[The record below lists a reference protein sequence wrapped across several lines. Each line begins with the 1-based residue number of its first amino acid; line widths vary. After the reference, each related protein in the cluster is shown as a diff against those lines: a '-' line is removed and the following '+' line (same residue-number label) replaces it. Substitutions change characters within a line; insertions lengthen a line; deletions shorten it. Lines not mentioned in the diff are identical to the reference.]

1 MAGTLEE
8 NGGSR
13 CIRKQL
19 PACFGD
25 WDGEFGASRRC
36 DAQPLSSQQESA
48 LKVLGTDGLF
58 LFSSLDTD
66 QDMYISPEEFK
77 PIAEKLTGTRE
88 AGKPKRTWALT
99 HTHTP
104 NSPLSG
110 WWVYELPWPQAH
122 FSGDSSI
129 PPATSQ
135 PHPQLEAFERS
146 AAFTP
151 VTGLGLWDAVPL
163 AVFWAMKTQADSP
176 ACQARRQRAGL
187 DLTIRSQ
194 GPALAPRVKDAEA
207 SCNGQYADSH
217 KRRSHRCCHCS
228 MGCRVPSCCQSVL
241 ASCSC

>member
-99 HTHTP
+99 PPRPPTTHHFLVGGYMSCLGPKPISVVTVAFLRP
-104 NSPLSG
+104 PPSHILNLKPLKEVQPLHLS
-110 WWVYELPWPQAH
+110 QAWGRGTL
-122 FSGDSSI
+122 S
-129 PPATSQ
+129 
-135 PHPQLEAFERS
+135 R
-146 AAFTP
+146 
-151 VTGLGLWDAVPL
+151 
-163 AVFWAMKTQADSP
+163 
-176 ACQARRQRAGL
+176 
-187 DLTIRSQ
+187 
-194 GPALAPRVKDAEA
+194 
-207 SCNGQYADSH
+207 
-217 KRRSHRCCHCS
+217 
-228 MGCRVPSCCQSVL
+228 
-241 ASCSC
+241 